1 MLYTIASYK
10 TKEEDKMDNIKVNF
24 DNVDVTEKNIMKYAE
39 EVEKVHDELHK
50 KANNPK
56 EFLGWMELPTK
67 YDKKEFEKIKKSAKK
82 IQENSE
88 ILVVIGIGGSYL
100 GARAVI
106 EALTHTFYAYLPKEQ
121 RKTPQILYVG
131 NNLNPNYIN
140 DIIDLIG
147 NRDFSINVISKSG
160 TTTEPA
166 IAFRIFREILENK
179 YGLKEAQK
187 RIYVTTDKKNGALK
201 QLADSEKYTTFVI
214 PDNIGGRYSVLT
226 DVCLLPIA
234 VAGID
239 LEIKSGEIFGLL
251 GPNGAG
257 KTTTVRILTLLSK
270 KKSGSVKICGYD
282 IEKDSERIK
291 ELIGVVPQH
300 MSLDQDLTGREN
312 LVLQARLHHLK
323 NKAAMEQRI
332 NEILEFVELTDRAD
346 DKSRRYSGGMKRRL
360 MIGMA
365 LLHKP
370 KMLFLDEP
378 TVGLDPQVRRKMW
391 DLIRKMNEAGMTVL
405 LTTHYIEEADQLCR
419 RVAIM
424 NRGRIIA
431 VDTPQKLKEKV
442 GRVVVEHMEA
452 DGMINNFFDNR
463 EQAASYV
470 AGLDSNAT
478 VREANLEDV
487 FIELTG
493 RRVND

>member
-1 MLYTIASYK
+1 MIKIENL
-10 TKEEDKMDNIKVNF
+10 TKRFGE
-24 DNVDVTEKNIMKYAE
+24 
-39 EVEKVHDELHK
+39 
-50 KANNPK
+50 
-56 EFLGWMELPTK
+56 
-67 YDKKEFEKIKKSAKK
+67 
-82 IQENSE
+82 
-88 ILVVIGIGGSYL
+88 
-100 GARAVI
+100 R
-106 EALTHTFYAYLPKEQ
+106 
-121 RKTPQILYVG
+121 
-131 NNLNPNYIN
+131 
-140 DIIDLIG
+140 
-147 NRDFSINVISKSG
+147 
-160 TTTEPA
+160 
-166 IAFRIFREILENK
+166 
-179 YGLKEAQK
+179 
-187 RIYVTTDKKNGALK
+187 
-201 QLADSEKYTTFVI
+201 
-214 PDNIGGRYSVLT
+214 
-226 DVCLLPIA
+226 IA

-365 LLHKP
+365 L
-370 KMLFLDEP
+370 
-378 TVGLDPQVRRKMW
+378 GLDPQVRRKMW

>member
-1 MLYTIASYK
+1 MINIENL
-10 TKEEDKMDNIKVNF
+10 TKRFGD
-24 DNVDVTEKNIMKYAE
+24 
-39 EVEKVHDELHK
+39 
-50 KANNPK
+50 
-56 EFLGWMELPTK
+56 
-67 YDKKEFEKIKKSAKK
+67 
-82 IQENSE
+82 
-88 ILVVIGIGGSYL
+88 
-100 GARAVI
+100 R
-106 EALTHTFYAYLPKEQ
+106 
-121 RKTPQILYVG
+121 
-131 NNLNPNYIN
+131 
-140 DIIDLIG
+140 
-147 NRDFSINVISKSG
+147 
-160 TTTEPA
+160 
-166 IAFRIFREILENK
+166 
-179 YGLKEAQK
+179 
-187 RIYVTTDKKNGALK
+187 
-201 QLADSEKYTTFVI
+201 
-214 PDNIGGRYSVLT
+214 
-226 DVCLLPIA
+226 IA

-270 KKSGSVKICGYD
+270 KNSGSVKICGYD
-282 IEKDSERIK
+282 IENDSEKIK

-332 NEILEFVELTDRAD
+332 NEILEFVELKDRAD

-370 KMLFLDEP
+370 EILFLDEP

-391 DLIRKMNEAGMTVL
+391 DLIRKMNEDGMTVL
-405 LTTHYIEEADQLCR
+405 LTTHYIEEADQLCK

-424 NRGRIIA
+424 NRGRLVAI
-431 VDTPQKLKEKV
+431 DTPQKLKEKV

-452 DGMINNFFDNR
+452 DGMFNKFFDNR
-463 EQAASYV
+463 EQAAAYV
-470 AGLDSNAT
+470 TGLEANAT

>member
-1 MLYTIASYK
+1 MISIKNL
-10 TKEEDKMDNIKVNF
+10 TKRFGD
-24 DNVDVTEKNIMKYAE
+24 
-39 EVEKVHDELHK
+39 
-50 KANNPK
+50 
-56 EFLGWMELPTK
+56 
-67 YDKKEFEKIKKSAKK
+67 
-82 IQENSE
+82 
-88 ILVVIGIGGSYL
+88 
-100 GARAVI
+100 R
-106 EALTHTFYAYLPKEQ
+106 
-121 RKTPQILYVG
+121 
-131 NNLNPNYIN
+131 
-140 DIIDLIG
+140 
-147 NRDFSINVISKSG
+147 
-160 TTTEPA
+160 
-166 IAFRIFREILENK
+166 
-179 YGLKEAQK
+179 
-187 RIYVTTDKKNGALK
+187 
-201 QLADSEKYTTFVI
+201 
-214 PDNIGGRYSVLT
+214 
-226 DVCLLPIA
+226 IA

-239 LEIKSGEIFGLL
+239 LEIKSGEIYGLL

-257 KTTTVRILTLLSK
+257 KTSTVRILTLLSK
-270 KKSGSVKICGYD
+270 KNSGSVKICGYD

-391 DLIRKMNEAGMTVL
+391 DLIRKMNESGMTVL

-431 VDTPQKLKEKV
+431 VDTPQKLKENV

>member
-1 MLYTIASYK
+1 MIKIENL
-10 TKEEDKMDNIKVNF
+10 TKRFGE
-24 DNVDVTEKNIMKYAE
+24 
-39 EVEKVHDELHK
+39 
-50 KANNPK
+50 
-56 EFLGWMELPTK
+56 
-67 YDKKEFEKIKKSAKK
+67 
-82 IQENSE
+82 
-88 ILVVIGIGGSYL
+88 
-100 GARAVI
+100 R
-106 EALTHTFYAYLPKEQ
+106 
-121 RKTPQILYVG
+121 
-131 NNLNPNYIN
+131 
-140 DIIDLIG
+140 
-147 NRDFSINVISKSG
+147 
-160 TTTEPA
+160 
-166 IAFRIFREILENK
+166 
-179 YGLKEAQK
+179 
-187 RIYVTTDKKNGALK
+187 
-201 QLADSEKYTTFVI
+201 
-214 PDNIGGRYSVLT
+214 
-226 DVCLLPIA
+226 IA

-378 TVGLDPQVRRKMW
+378 TVGQDFSSLKM
-391 DLIRKMNEAGMTVL
+391 ICGEIEAY
-405 LTTHYIEEADQLCR
+405 HE
-419 RVAIM
+419 
-424 NRGRIIA
+424 N
-431 VDTPQKLKEKV
+431 
-442 GRVVVEHMEA
+442 
-452 DGMINNFFDNR
+452 
-463 EQAASYV
+463 
-470 AGLDSNAT
+470 SNAT
-478 VREANLEDV
+478 IITITHDQRCQDAFCDRS
-487 FIELTG
+487 IEVKNGKLI
-493 RRVND
+493 D

>member
-1 MLYTIASYK
+1 MINIENL
-10 TKEEDKMDNIKVNF
+10 TKRFGD
-24 DNVDVTEKNIMKYAE
+24 
-39 EVEKVHDELHK
+39 
-50 KANNPK
+50 
-56 EFLGWMELPTK
+56 
-67 YDKKEFEKIKKSAKK
+67 
-82 IQENSE
+82 
-88 ILVVIGIGGSYL
+88 
-100 GARAVI
+100 R
-106 EALTHTFYAYLPKEQ
+106 
-121 RKTPQILYVG
+121 
-131 NNLNPNYIN
+131 
-140 DIIDLIG
+140 
-147 NRDFSINVISKSG
+147 
-160 TTTEPA
+160 
-166 IAFRIFREILENK
+166 
-179 YGLKEAQK
+179 
-187 RIYVTTDKKNGALK
+187 
-201 QLADSEKYTTFVI
+201 
-214 PDNIGGRYSVLT
+214 
-226 DVCLLPIA
+226 IA

-270 KKSGSVKICGYD
+270 KNSGSVRICGYD
-282 IEKDSERIK
+282 IENDSEKIK

-332 NEILEFVELTDRAD
+332 DEILEFVELKDRAD

-370 KMLFLDEP
+370 EILFLDEP

-391 DLIRKMNEAGMTVL
+391 DLIRKMNEDGMTVL
-405 LTTHYIEEADQLCR
+405 LTTHYIEEADQLCK

-424 NRGRIIA
+424 NRGRLVAI
-431 VDTPQKLKEKV
+431 DTPQKLKEKV

-452 DGMINNFFDNR
+452 DGMFNKFFDNR
-463 EQAASYV
+463 EQAAAYV
-470 AGLDSNAT
+470 TGLEANAT

>member
-1 MLYTIASYK
+1 MIKIENL
-10 TKEEDKMDNIKVNF
+10 TKRFGE
-24 DNVDVTEKNIMKYAE
+24 
-39 EVEKVHDELHK
+39 
-50 KANNPK
+50 
-56 EFLGWMELPTK
+56 
-67 YDKKEFEKIKKSAKK
+67 
-82 IQENSE
+82 
-88 ILVVIGIGGSYL
+88 
-100 GARAVI
+100 R
-106 EALTHTFYAYLPKEQ
+106 
-121 RKTPQILYVG
+121 
-131 NNLNPNYIN
+131 
-140 DIIDLIG
+140 
-147 NRDFSINVISKSG
+147 
-160 TTTEPA
+160 
-166 IAFRIFREILENK
+166 
-179 YGLKEAQK
+179 
-187 RIYVTTDKKNGALK
+187 
-201 QLADSEKYTTFVI
+201 
-214 PDNIGGRYSVLT
+214 
-226 DVCLLPIA
+226 IA

-239 LEIKSGEIFGLL
+239 LEIKRGEIFGLL

-442 GRVVVEHMEA
+442 GRVVVEHMESE
-452 DGMINNFFDNR
+452 GMINKFFDSR

-470 AGLDSNAT
+470 TALKTNAI
-478 VREANLEDV
+478 VRDANLEDV

>member
-1 MLYTIASYK
+1 MISIKNL
-10 TKEEDKMDNIKVNF
+10 TKRFGD
-24 DNVDVTEKNIMKYAE
+24 
-39 EVEKVHDELHK
+39 
-50 KANNPK
+50 
-56 EFLGWMELPTK
+56 
-67 YDKKEFEKIKKSAKK
+67 
-82 IQENSE
+82 
-88 ILVVIGIGGSYL
+88 
-100 GARAVI
+100 R
-106 EALTHTFYAYLPKEQ
+106 
-121 RKTPQILYVG
+121 
-131 NNLNPNYIN
+131 
-140 DIIDLIG
+140 
-147 NRDFSINVISKSG
+147 
-160 TTTEPA
+160 
-166 IAFRIFREILENK
+166 
-179 YGLKEAQK
+179 
-187 RIYVTTDKKNGALK
+187 
-201 QLADSEKYTTFVI
+201 
-214 PDNIGGRYSVLT
+214 
-226 DVCLLPIA
+226 IA

-257 KTTTVRILTLLSK
+257 KTPTVRILTLLSK
-270 KKSGSVKICGYD
+270 KNSGSVKICGYD

-391 DLIRKMNEAGMTVL
+391 DLIRKMNESGMTVL

>member
-1 MLYTIASYK
+1 MISIKNL
-10 TKEEDKMDNIKVNF
+10 TKRFGD
-24 DNVDVTEKNIMKYAE
+24 
-39 EVEKVHDELHK
+39 
-50 KANNPK
+50 
-56 EFLGWMELPTK
+56 
-67 YDKKEFEKIKKSAKK
+67 
-82 IQENSE
+82 
-88 ILVVIGIGGSYL
+88 
-100 GARAVI
+100 R
-106 EALTHTFYAYLPKEQ
+106 
-121 RKTPQILYVG
+121 
-131 NNLNPNYIN
+131 
-140 DIIDLIG
+140 
-147 NRDFSINVISKSG
+147 
-160 TTTEPA
+160 
-166 IAFRIFREILENK
+166 
-179 YGLKEAQK
+179 
-187 RIYVTTDKKNGALK
+187 
-201 QLADSEKYTTFVI
+201 
-214 PDNIGGRYSVLT
+214 
-226 DVCLLPIA
+226 IA

-270 KKSGSVKICGYD
+270 KNSGSVKICGCD

-391 DLIRKMNEAGMTVL
+391 DLIRKMNESGMTVL

>member
-1 MLYTIASYK
+1 MIKIENL
-10 TKEEDKMDNIKVNF
+10 TKRFGE
-24 DNVDVTEKNIMKYAE
+24 
-39 EVEKVHDELHK
+39 
-50 KANNPK
+50 
-56 EFLGWMELPTK
+56 
-67 YDKKEFEKIKKSAKK
+67 
-82 IQENSE
+82 
-88 ILVVIGIGGSYL
+88 
-100 GARAVI
+100 R
-106 EALTHTFYAYLPKEQ
+106 
-121 RKTPQILYVG
+121 
-131 NNLNPNYIN
+131 
-140 DIIDLIG
+140 
-147 NRDFSINVISKSG
+147 
-160 TTTEPA
+160 
-166 IAFRIFREILENK
+166 
-179 YGLKEAQK
+179 
-187 RIYVTTDKKNGALK
+187 
-201 QLADSEKYTTFVI
+201 
-214 PDNIGGRYSVLT
+214 
-226 DVCLLPIA
+226 IA

-257 KTTTVRILTLLSK
+257 KTTTVRTLTLLSK

-391 DLIRKMNEAGMTVL
+391 DLIRKMNESGMTVL

>member
-1 MLYTIASYK
+1 MISIKNL
-10 TKEEDKMDNIKVNF
+10 TKRFGD
-24 DNVDVTEKNIMKYAE
+24 
-39 EVEKVHDELHK
+39 
-50 KANNPK
+50 
-56 EFLGWMELPTK
+56 
-67 YDKKEFEKIKKSAKK
+67 
-82 IQENSE
+82 
-88 ILVVIGIGGSYL
+88 
-100 GARAVI
+100 R
-106 EALTHTFYAYLPKEQ
+106 
-121 RKTPQILYVG
+121 
-131 NNLNPNYIN
+131 
-140 DIIDLIG
+140 
-147 NRDFSINVISKSG
+147 
-160 TTTEPA
+160 
-166 IAFRIFREILENK
+166 
-179 YGLKEAQK
+179 
-187 RIYVTTDKKNGALK
+187 
-201 QLADSEKYTTFVI
+201 
-214 PDNIGGRYSVLT
+214 
-226 DVCLLPIA
+226 IA

-270 KKSGSVKICGYD
+270 KNSGSVKICGYD

-391 DLIRKMNEAGMTVL
+391 DLIRKMNEFGMTVL

>member
-1 MLYTIASYK
+1 MINIENL
-10 TKEEDKMDNIKVNF
+10 TKRFGD
-24 DNVDVTEKNIMKYAE
+24 
-39 EVEKVHDELHK
+39 
-50 KANNPK
+50 
-56 EFLGWMELPTK
+56 
-67 YDKKEFEKIKKSAKK
+67 
-82 IQENSE
+82 
-88 ILVVIGIGGSYL
+88 
-100 GARAVI
+100 R
-106 EALTHTFYAYLPKEQ
+106 
-121 RKTPQILYVG
+121 
-131 NNLNPNYIN
+131 
-140 DIIDLIG
+140 
-147 NRDFSINVISKSG
+147 
-160 TTTEPA
+160 
-166 IAFRIFREILENK
+166 
-179 YGLKEAQK
+179 
-187 RIYVTTDKKNGALK
+187 
-201 QLADSEKYTTFVI
+201 
-214 PDNIGGRYSVLT
+214 
-226 DVCLLPIA
+226 IA

-270 KKSGSVKICGYD
+270 KKSGSVRICGYD
-282 IEKDSERIK
+282 IENDSEKIK

-332 NEILEFVELTDRAD
+332 DEILEFVELKDRAD

-370 KMLFLDEP
+370 EILFLDEP

-391 DLIRKMNEAGMTVL
+391 DLIRKMNEDGMTVL
-405 LTTHYIEEADQLCR
+405 LTTHYIEEADQLCK

-424 NRGRIIA
+424 NRGRLVAI
-431 VDTPQKLKEKV
+431 DTPQKLKEKV

-452 DGMINNFFDNR
+452 DGMFNKFFDNR
-463 EQAASYV
+463 EQAAAYV
-470 AGLDSNAT
+470 TGLEANAT

>member
-1 MLYTIASYK
+1 
-10 TKEEDKMDNIKVNF
+10 
-24 DNVDVTEKNIMKYAE
+24 
-39 EVEKVHDELHK
+39 
-50 KANNPK
+50 
-56 EFLGWMELPTK
+56 ME
-67 YDKKEFEKIKKSAKK
+67 
-82 IQENSE
+82 
-88 ILVVIGIGGSYL
+88 
-100 GARAVI
+100 I
-106 EALTHTFYAYLPKEQ
+106 E
-121 RKTPQILYVG
+121 
-131 NNLNPNYIN
+131 
-140 DIIDLIG
+140 
-147 NRDFSINVISKSG
+147 S
-160 TTTEPA
+160 
-166 IAFRIFREILENK
+166 
-179 YGLKEAQK
+179 
-187 RIYVTTDKKNGALK
+187 
-201 QLADSEKYTTFVI
+201 
-214 PDNIGGRYSVLT
+214 
-226 DVCLLPIA
+226 C
-234 VAGID
+234 
-239 LEIKSGEIFGLL
+239 EIFGLL

-270 KKSGSVKICGYD
+270 KNSGSVKICGYD

-391 DLIRKMNEAGMTVL
+391 DLIRKMNESGMTVL

>member
-1 MLYTIASYK
+1 MISIKNL
-10 TKEEDKMDNIKVNF
+10 TKRFGD
-24 DNVDVTEKNIMKYAE
+24 
-39 EVEKVHDELHK
+39 
-50 KANNPK
+50 
-56 EFLGWMELPTK
+56 
-67 YDKKEFEKIKKSAKK
+67 
-82 IQENSE
+82 
-88 ILVVIGIGGSYL
+88 
-100 GARAVI
+100 R
-106 EALTHTFYAYLPKEQ
+106 
-121 RKTPQILYVG
+121 
-131 NNLNPNYIN
+131 
-140 DIIDLIG
+140 
-147 NRDFSINVISKSG
+147 
-160 TTTEPA
+160 
-166 IAFRIFREILENK
+166 
-179 YGLKEAQK
+179 
-187 RIYVTTDKKNGALK
+187 
-201 QLADSEKYTTFVI
+201 
-214 PDNIGGRYSVLT
+214 
-226 DVCLLPIA
+226 IA

-270 KKSGSVKICGYD
+270 KNSGSVKICGYD

-391 DLIRKMNEAGMTVL
+391 DLIRKMNESGMTVL

-493 RRVND
+493 RRLND

>member
-1 MLYTIASYK
+1 MISIKNL
-10 TKEEDKMDNIKVNF
+10 TKRFGD
-24 DNVDVTEKNIMKYAE
+24 
-39 EVEKVHDELHK
+39 
-50 KANNPK
+50 
-56 EFLGWMELPTK
+56 
-67 YDKKEFEKIKKSAKK
+67 
-82 IQENSE
+82 
-88 ILVVIGIGGSYL
+88 
-100 GARAVI
+100 R
-106 EALTHTFYAYLPKEQ
+106 
-121 RKTPQILYVG
+121 
-131 NNLNPNYIN
+131 
-140 DIIDLIG
+140 
-147 NRDFSINVISKSG
+147 
-160 TTTEPA
+160 
-166 IAFRIFREILENK
+166 
-179 YGLKEAQK
+179 
-187 RIYVTTDKKNGALK
+187 
-201 QLADSEKYTTFVI
+201 
-214 PDNIGGRYSVLT
+214 
-226 DVCLLPIA
+226 IA

-270 KKSGSVKICGYD
+270 KNSGSVKICGYD

-431 VDTPQKLKEKV
+431 VDTPKKLKEKV

>member
-1 MLYTIASYK
+1 MIKIENL
-10 TKEEDKMDNIKVNF
+10 TKRFGE
-24 DNVDVTEKNIMKYAE
+24 
-39 EVEKVHDELHK
+39 
-50 KANNPK
+50 
-56 EFLGWMELPTK
+56 
-67 YDKKEFEKIKKSAKK
+67 
-82 IQENSE
+82 
-88 ILVVIGIGGSYL
+88 
-100 GARAVI
+100 R
-106 EALTHTFYAYLPKEQ
+106 
-121 RKTPQILYVG
+121 
-131 NNLNPNYIN
+131 
-140 DIIDLIG
+140 
-147 NRDFSINVISKSG
+147 
-160 TTTEPA
+160 
-166 IAFRIFREILENK
+166 
-179 YGLKEAQK
+179 
-187 RIYVTTDKKNGALK
+187 
-201 QLADSEKYTTFVI
+201 
-214 PDNIGGRYSVLT
+214 
-226 DVCLLPIA
+226 IA

-442 GRVVVEHMEA
+442 GRVVVEHMESE
-452 DGMINNFFDNR
+452 GMINKFFDSR

-470 AGLDSNAT
+470 TALKTNAI
-478 VREANLEDV
+478 VRDANLEDV

>member
-1 MLYTIASYK
+1 MIKIENL
-10 TKEEDKMDNIKVNF
+10 TKRFGE
-24 DNVDVTEKNIMKYAE
+24 
-39 EVEKVHDELHK
+39 
-50 KANNPK
+50 
-56 EFLGWMELPTK
+56 
-67 YDKKEFEKIKKSAKK
+67 
-82 IQENSE
+82 
-88 ILVVIGIGGSYL
+88 
-100 GARAVI
+100 R
-106 EALTHTFYAYLPKEQ
+106 
-121 RKTPQILYVG
+121 
-131 NNLNPNYIN
+131 
-140 DIIDLIG
+140 
-147 NRDFSINVISKSG
+147 
-160 TTTEPA
+160 
-166 IAFRIFREILENK
+166 
-179 YGLKEAQK
+179 
-187 RIYVTTDKKNGALK
+187 
-201 QLADSEKYTTFVI
+201 
-214 PDNIGGRYSVLT
+214 
-226 DVCLLPIA
+226 IA

-270 KKSGSVKICGYD
+270 KKPGSVKICGYD

>member
-1 MLYTIASYK
+1 MISIKNL
-10 TKEEDKMDNIKVNF
+10 TKRFGD
-24 DNVDVTEKNIMKYAE
+24 
-39 EVEKVHDELHK
+39 
-50 KANNPK
+50 
-56 EFLGWMELPTK
+56 
-67 YDKKEFEKIKKSAKK
+67 
-82 IQENSE
+82 
-88 ILVVIGIGGSYL
+88 
-100 GARAVI
+100 R
-106 EALTHTFYAYLPKEQ
+106 
-121 RKTPQILYVG
+121 
-131 NNLNPNYIN
+131 
-140 DIIDLIG
+140 
-147 NRDFSINVISKSG
+147 
-160 TTTEPA
+160 
-166 IAFRIFREILENK
+166 
-179 YGLKEAQK
+179 
-187 RIYVTTDKKNGALK
+187 
-201 QLADSEKYTTFVI
+201 
-214 PDNIGGRYSVLT
+214 
-226 DVCLLPIA
+226 IA

-270 KKSGSVKICGYD
+270 KNSGSVKICGYD

-391 DLIRKMNEAGMTVL
+391 DLIRKMNESGMTVL

>member
-1 MLYTIASYK
+1 MISIKNL
-10 TKEEDKMDNIKVNF
+10 TKRFGD
-24 DNVDVTEKNIMKYAE
+24 
-39 EVEKVHDELHK
+39 
-50 KANNPK
+50 
-56 EFLGWMELPTK
+56 
-67 YDKKEFEKIKKSAKK
+67 
-82 IQENSE
+82 
-88 ILVVIGIGGSYL
+88 
-100 GARAVI
+100 R
-106 EALTHTFYAYLPKEQ
+106 
-121 RKTPQILYVG
+121 
-131 NNLNPNYIN
+131 
-140 DIIDLIG
+140 
-147 NRDFSINVISKSG
+147 
-160 TTTEPA
+160 
-166 IAFRIFREILENK
+166 
-179 YGLKEAQK
+179 
-187 RIYVTTDKKNGALK
+187 
-201 QLADSEKYTTFVI
+201 
-214 PDNIGGRYSVLT
+214 
-226 DVCLLPIA
+226 IA

-270 KKSGSVKICGYD
+270 KNSGSVKICGYD

-391 DLIRKMNEAGMTVL
+391 DLIRKMNESGMTVL

-431 VDTPQKLKEKV
+431 VDTPQKLKENV

>member
-1 MLYTIASYK
+1 MISIENL
-10 TKEEDKMDNIKVNF
+10 TKRFGD
-24 DNVDVTEKNIMKYAE
+24 
-39 EVEKVHDELHK
+39 
-50 KANNPK
+50 
-56 EFLGWMELPTK
+56 
-67 YDKKEFEKIKKSAKK
+67 
-82 IQENSE
+82 
-88 ILVVIGIGGSYL
+88 
-100 GARAVI
+100 R
-106 EALTHTFYAYLPKEQ
+106 
-121 RKTPQILYVG
+121 
-131 NNLNPNYIN
+131 
-140 DIIDLIG
+140 
-147 NRDFSINVISKSG
+147 
-160 TTTEPA
+160 
-166 IAFRIFREILENK
+166 
-179 YGLKEAQK
+179 
-187 RIYVTTDKKNGALK
+187 
-201 QLADSEKYTTFVI
+201 
-214 PDNIGGRYSVLT
+214 
-226 DVCLLPIA
+226 IA

-239 LEIKSGEIFGLL
+239 LEIESGEIFGLL

-270 KKSGSVKICGYD
+270 KNSGSVKICGYD

-391 DLIRKMNEAGMTVL
+391 DLIRKMNESGMTVL

>member
-1 MLYTIASYK
+1 MISIENL
-10 TKEEDKMDNIKVNF
+10 TKRFGD
-24 DNVDVTEKNIMKYAE
+24 
-39 EVEKVHDELHK
+39 
-50 KANNPK
+50 
-56 EFLGWMELPTK
+56 
-67 YDKKEFEKIKKSAKK
+67 
-82 IQENSE
+82 
-88 ILVVIGIGGSYL
+88 
-100 GARAVI
+100 R
-106 EALTHTFYAYLPKEQ
+106 
-121 RKTPQILYVG
+121 
-131 NNLNPNYIN
+131 
-140 DIIDLIG
+140 
-147 NRDFSINVISKSG
+147 
-160 TTTEPA
+160 
-166 IAFRIFREILENK
+166 
-179 YGLKEAQK
+179 
-187 RIYVTTDKKNGALK
+187 
-201 QLADSEKYTTFVI
+201 
-214 PDNIGGRYSVLT
+214 
-226 DVCLLPIA
+226 IA

-239 LEIKSGEIFGLL
+239 LEIESCEIFGLL

-270 KKSGSVKICGYD
+270 KNSGSVKICGYD

-391 DLIRKMNEAGMTVL
+391 DLIRKMNESGMTVL

-452 DGMINNFFDNR
+452 DGMINKFFDNR

-470 AGLDSNAT
+470 AGLNSNAT